1 MVKTLII
8 LLVVFYAA
16 SAQAQELLGSEGDWK
31 IYSITKDG
39 AKICYLASA
48 PTKSSGTFKKRGEPY
63 FLVTQKTKD
72 QLEAS
77 VSSGFLYKSDTDVHI
92 TLGNNT
98 KFRFFTQEN
107 LAWAKDSKQDSAV
120 VAAMEKSSNMTV
132 RGTAK
137 RGTFAEDTYS
147 LKGFAV
153 ALQKMKASCP

>member
-1 MVKTLII
+1 MFKTLII
-8 LLVVFYAA
+8 IGLFFIFQV
-16 SAQAQELLGSEGDWK
+16 AQAQELLGTEGDWK

-77 VSSGFLYKSDTDVHI
+77 VSSGFLFKNDTDAHI

-107 LAWAKDSKQDSAV
+107 LAWAKDGKQDSAV

-147 LKGFAV
+147 LKGFGK
-153 ALQKMKASCP
+153 ALEKLKAGCN

>member
-1 MVKTLII
+1 MYQTLII
-8 LLVVFYAA
+8 LLLVFYAA
-16 SAQAQELLGSEGDWK
+16 SAPAQELLGSEGDWK

-48 PTKSSGTFKKRGEPY
+48 PTKSKGTFKKRAEPY
-63 FLVTQKTKD
+63 FLVTQKT
-72 QLEAS
+72 QEQNEVSAS
-77 VSSGFLYKSDTDVHI
+77 AGFLFKSDTDMHI
-92 TLGNNT
+92 TLDNGA

-147 LKGFAV
+147 LKGFSSS
-153 ALQKMKASCP
+153 LQKMKASCP